1 MSLNVVTIIGAMIL
15 GILST
20 EYHLTITYSSTNMT
34 SQNRYVEVFNGIYS
48 ADITNPSK
56 LLFQIV
62 ILQSFYYITALVIF
76 YLISSLNGYDFKIDW
91 IFLWEL
97 IALDNAMGLILFA
110 LWLFDS
116 LLCVLFVT
124 IVVGRSK
131 LAWDFAI
138 TIHIIN
144 LIVVWL
150 YTGKFPT
157 STLWWCLQVLSAVL
171 LVTLSTYLT
180 RWKEL
185 RTTFFDNMLDQQ
197 ELGEV
202 DHSNSQDIE
211 MLNLPAEAS
220 LPSK

>member
-1 MSLNVVTIIGAMIL
+1 
-15 GILST
+15 
-20 EYHLTITYSSTNMT
+20 MT

-211 MLNLPAEAS
+211 MLNLPTEAS
-220 LPSK
+220 LSSK

>member
-1 MSLNVVTIIGAMIL
+1 MMYL
-15 GILST
+15 
-20 EYHLTITYSSTNMT
+20 
-34 SQNRYVEVFNGIYS
+34 NRYFEVFNGIYS

-56 LLFQIV
+56 LLSQIV
-62 ILQSFYYITALVIF
+62 ILQSFYYVTALVIF
-76 YLISSLNGYDFKIDW
+76 YLISSLNGYDFNIDW
-91 IFLWEL
+91 IVLWEL
-97 IALDNAMGLILFA
+97 IALDNAMGLVLFT

-144 LIVVWL
+144 LIVVWV
-150 YTGKFPT
+150 YSGKFPT
-157 STLWWCLQVLSAVL
+157 STLWWCLQILSAVL

-197 ELGEV
+197 ERGEV
-202 DHSNSQDIE
+202 DHSSNSGSIE
-211 MLNLPAEAS
+211 MLVLPKES
-220 LPSK
+220 TLTNR

>member
-1 MSLNVVTIIGAMIL
+1 
-15 GILST
+15 
-20 EYHLTITYSSTNMT
+20 MT

-138 TIHIIN
+138 TIHILN

-171 LVTLSTYLT
+171 LVALSTYLT

-211 MLNLPAEAS
+211 MLDLPAEAS

>member
-1 MSLNVVTIIGAMIL
+1 
-15 GILST
+15 
-20 EYHLTITYSSTNMT
+20 MT

-171 LVTLSTYLT
+171 LVALSTYLT

>member
-1 MSLNVVTIIGAMIL
+1 MI
-15 GILST
+15 
-20 EYHLTITYSSTNMT
+20 TITNSTTNMT

-62 ILQSFYYITALVIF
+62 LLQSFYYITALVIF

-202 DHSNSQDIE
+202 DHSNNQDIE
-211 MLNLPAEAS
+211 MLNLPAENS
-220 LPSK
+220 LSSK

>member
-1 MSLNVVTIIGAMIL
+1 MIFSNGYTRIL
-15 GILST
+15 GNYQS
-20 EYHLTITYSSTNMT
+20 N
-34 SQNRYVEVFNGIYS
+34 
-48 ADITNPSK
+48 DITNPSK

-62 ILQSFYYITALVIF
+62 ILQCFYYISALVIF
-76 YLISSLNGYDFKIDW
+76 YLVASLNGYDFKMDW

-97 IALDNAMGLILFA
+97 VALDNAMGLILFA
-110 LWLFDS
+110 MWLFDS

-124 IVVGRSK
+124 IIVGRSK

-138 TIHIIN
+138 TVHIIN

-150 YTGKFPT
+150 YSRHFPT
-157 STLWWCLQVLSAVL
+157 SILWWCLQVLSAVI

-197 ELGEV
+197 ELGQV
-202 DHSNSQDIE
+202 RHDSNAPIE
-211 MLNLPAEAS
+211 MNVLPKVPELS
-220 LPSK
+220 LSLT